1 MTPSLG
7 RQMDLQ
13 EILVVHVE
21 PVPAGEV
28 AQRLGLDLG
37 VRALDAAQSLV

>member
-1 MTPSLG
+1 MTLSSR
-7 RQMDLQ
+7 RQMDHQ

-21 PVPAGEV
+21 PVPAVEV
-28 AQRLGLDLG
+28 ARRLGLDLG